1 LYQNLNGGA
10 LLNGGSRRNSG
21 TVFEWIKNAFTPEDA
36 YRDEAVAGD
45 LLGWARQ
52 VPVRKG
58 NGE

>member
-1 LYQNLNGGA
+1 
-10 LLNGGSRRNSG
+10 
-21 TVFEWIKNAFTPEDA
+21 VFEWIKNAFTPEDA